1 MPSLIDTAVSGL
13 KLSQL
18 SLNTAGQNIVNAN
31 TDGYS
36 RQLVKAET
44 QTPSFVGVG
53 YVGAGVT
60 VSGIVRNTEQYL
72 VDQVNGDLSILGDFE
87 QYLSN
92 INQMDNLLADP
103 ATSVAASIED
113 FFEALNGVANNPAGI
128 ESRQLLLNQTE
139 LLMDRFTAVENKI
152 ENQNLSLN
160 AQLESLARNVTTIAT
175 QIAELNATIA
185 ASPGLANGNLPND
198 LFDRREMLV
207 RELAEIVD
215 VDTTIDQNHSMS
227 VFMGEGI
234 GLVIGPRPAEI
245 VLTPGTFDP
254 SRTEIAIMVKNTPQV
269 ITEQVTGGEMGGVL
283 RFRKEALEPSL
294 NSLGRIAMAFTHT
307 LNSQQKLGVDLE
319 GNLGRNLFTDIND
332 PALTVGRVLK
342 SANNAL
348 PVDRQLSVRIDNL
361 SELST
366 SDYKVIFPGPGARYS
381 IVRSSD
387 SQIIHQGV
395 VGEKFPH
402 EASVDGFTLSFD
414 GGSYQEGDIFILR
427 PTGGGIDNINVLAT
441 RPEAFAMASPI
452 TGSEGAGNQGG
463 ASISSLRVDDITTSS
478 FTDNPGELSPPILIR
493 FNSPTNYDV
502 LDFSDPA
509 NPSPLNPPLSNRS
522 FVPGAINA
530 IFPEDVEGT
539 TLTSDFGI
547 VARAQ
552 LGLNNNGYR
561 EEMLTVTTLDPDS
574 GFAREE
580 ILRTDSNQSASSLAH
595 QLSGIEGVTATA
607 QSKLQLFDFTSDGAG
622 TPLNVLLNGVN
633 LTDPT
638 LLDGRDIPDPP
649 DADFLERSINLSQV
663 LSDLG
668 ISASSDGHILTIQ
681 STTGVDLRVDVEGN
695 GGDSVSLRDGD
706 LRSVVGRSDLST
718 GYLAS
723 PNTSIDIDLGFG
735 AVNVPLSPGDFPHTL
750 VVSTLQSDI
759 DSAFG
764 SNVIEVSRSNEGY
777 IHFKALENNR
787 VLKVTSVAGDDV
799 LGVGPLVISGPDLG
813 DQPAVFSGASS
824 TVDPFDFSVV
834 NGSFTLNVNGIYS
847 DTITLTKNY
856 PAGAGAA
863 IAADIN
869 AQILASNGPIGLIG
883 EIQAS
888 VNSSGFIELS
898 TTRVGPETSITLSA
912 PTDMQNLLDIGSAF
926 GAQLSGTQAS
936 VKGAVE
942 ISAGADF
949 DVNGPHEFRLAVDG
963 NSPVHVVLGGTTAIA
978 AEFSNTLDV
987 SAGVDFTGGPHSFE
1001 LTVTGHPIA
1010 TVDLS
1015 GVDTTLA
1022 PNPFSAAPQGLVH
1035 LVQERIDIQF
1045 GPGVVTAGL
1054 DGMNRLTLTTT
1065 EEGLS
1070 TSITVSNPTG
1080 NVATNVYPVVGT
1092 AVGSDEGSAGV
1103 LNIIRTQINQALA
1116 AAGQDPVTVSLDGNG
1131 FLTIAS
1137 PSYGSNSQI
1146 VVSDVEG
1153 GYGYIFPA
1161 SDHGERFN
1169 NSVTVGGSVDIQLAA
1184 NTSISSNRENGIFG
1198 KDPTPVSNYLG
1209 YQVYLNSGQSG
1220 GGVPAAGDTFT
1231 IDFNGDSPGD
1241 NTNAAAML
1249 KLRDA
1254 RVLADGNLGM
1264 LSAYNLVV
1272 EEVGIL
1278 TSQAR
1283 ITQEASE
1290 SLLRQSESALQS
1302 VAGVNVD
1309 EEAASLIRFEQHYQ
1323 ASAQLISI
1331 ARGLFDTI
1339 LEL

>member
-139 LLMDRFTAVENKI
+139 LLMDRFTAVETKI

-215 VDTTIDQNHSMS
+215 VDTTVDQNYSMS

-234 GLVIGPRPAEI
+234 GLVIGPQPAEI
-245 VLTPGTFDP
+245 VLAPGTFDP
-254 SRTEIAIMVKNTPQV
+254 SRAEVAIMIKNSPQV
-269 ITEQVTGGEMGGVL
+269 IMEQVTGGEMGGVL

-307 LNSQQKLGVDLE
+307 LNLQQKLGVDLE

-332 PALTVGRVLK
+332 PSLTVGRVLK

-348 PVDRQLSVRIDNL
+348 PVDRQLRVRIDNL

-366 SDYKVIFPGPGARYS
+366 SDYKVIFPGPGTRYS

-387 SQIIHQGV
+387 SQIVHQGV
-395 VGEKFPH
+395 VGDKFPH
-402 EASVDGFTLSFD
+402 EASVDGFTLSFE
-414 GGSYQEGDIFILR
+414 GGSFQEGDIFVLR
-427 PTGGGIDNINVLAT
+427 PTGGGIDNFNVLTT

-463 ASISSLRVDDITTSS
+463 ASISSLRVDDVTTSS
-478 FTDNPGELSPPILIR
+478 FTSNPGELSPPVLIR

-509 NPSPLNPPLSNRS
+509 NPSPLEPPLSNRS
-522 FVPGAINA
+522 FVPGAVNA

-552 LGLNNNGYR
+552 LGLNSNGYR
-561 EEMLTVTTLDPDS
+561 EETLTITTLDPDS
-574 GFAREE
+574 GFAREQT
-580 ILRTDSNQSASSLAH
+580 LRTESNQSASSLAH

-607 QSKLQLFDFTSDGAG
+607 QSQLQLFDFTSGG
-622 TPLNVLLNGVN
+622 QGSPLNILLNDVN

-638 LLDGRDIPDPP
+638 LLAGRDIPDPP
-649 DADFLERSINLSQV
+649 DADFFETSINLSQE
-663 LSDLG
+663 LADLG
-668 ISASSDGHILTIQ
+668 ISASSDGQVLTIR
-681 STTGVDLRVDVEGN
+681 STTGVDLKVDVEGN

-706 LRSVVGRSDLST
+706 LRSVVGRTDLST
-718 GYLAS
+718 GYLTS

-750 VVSTLQSDI
+750 VVSTLQSDL
-759 DSAFG
+759 DAAFG
-764 SNVIEVSRSNEGY
+764 SNVVEVSRSNEGY
-777 IHFKALENNR
+777 IHLKAVEKNR
-787 VLKVTSVAGDDV
+787 VLKVTAISGDDV

-813 DQPAVFSGASS
+813 DQPAVFSGAAS
-824 TVDPFDFSVV
+824 TVDPFDFSGT
-834 NGSFTLNVNGIYS
+834 NGSFTINVNGVYS
-847 DTITLTKNY
+847 DTITLNQNY
-856 PAGAGAA
+856 PAGAGAV

-869 AQILASNGPIGLIG
+869 AQIIASNGPTGLAG
-883 EIQAS
+883 EVVAS
-888 VNSSGFIELS
+888 VNSSGFIEF
-898 TTRVGPETSITLSA
+898 TTTELGPSASITLSA
-912 PTDMQNLLDIGSAF
+912 PTDMQNLVGLGTAF
-926 GAQLSGTQAS
+926 GAQLTGTQAT
-936 VKGAVE
+936 VQGAVE
-942 ISAGADF
+942 IFAGADF
-949 DVNGPHEFRLAVDG
+949 DEDGPHDFRLAIDG
-963 NSPVHVVLGGTTAIA
+963 NSPVHVVLGGTTAIP
-978 AEFSNTLDV
+978 AEFTNTLDV
-987 SAGVDFTGGPHSFE
+987 FAGVDFTGGPHGFE
-1001 LTVTGHPIA
+1001 LAVAGHPIV
-1010 TVDLS
+1010 TVDVS

-1022 PNPFSAAPQGLVH
+1022 PTPQTAVPQGLVH
-1035 LVQERIDIQF
+1035 LFQERIDAQL
-1045 GPGVVTAGL
+1045 GPGVVSVGL
-1054 DGMNRLTLTTT
+1054 DPANRLTLTTVDA
-1065 EEGLS
+1065 GIS

-1080 NVATNVYPVVGT
+1080 NVATGVFPVVGT
-1092 AVGSDEGSAGV
+1092 AVGGDEGSAGV
-1103 LNIIRTQINQALA
+1103 LDIIRTQINQALG
-1116 AAGQDPVTVSLDGNG
+1116 AAGQDPVQVGIDSSGFITISSTTYGN
-1131 FLTIAS
+1131 
-1137 PSYGSNSQI
+1137 NSQV
-1146 VVSDVEG
+1146 VVSDVNG
-1153 GYGYIFPA
+1153 AYGYIFPA

-1169 NSVTVGGSVDIQLAA
+1169 NSVTVGGSVDVQLAA
-1184 NTSISSNRENGIFG
+1184 NTSISSNREDGVFG
-1198 KDPTPVSNYLG
+1198 KDPTPLSNYLG

-1220 GGVPAAGDTFT
+1220 GGVPAAGDTFL
-1231 IDFNGDSPGD
+1231 IEFNSDAPGD

-1264 LSAYNLVV
+1264 LTAYNLVV

-1290 SLLRQSESALQS
+1290 SLLRQSEAALQS